1 MVEDSRDR
9 SLFFP
14 FFFCGSEIS
23 VLERCEQSHPP
34 RLKMDTSGCCASQH
48 LHDPVTN
55 FFKRSFTHT
64 QTHNRAHI
72 VTLALLNL
80 ATVLSRCNKCLRA
93 EAWEVFP
100 QIRDAASVSDY
111 LSAVMELCSLRLS
124 RSLFFL
130 LPLPATGDHHSLFFS
145 VYLVIFFLVASGTAH
160 PSDAF
165 LFFAQIMRQ
174 LRPLKAPD
182 LKVPNDTTKLDFRL
196 GMCRHQY
203 FCRDSDRK
211 SFSLRRGV

>member
-1 MVEDSRDR
+1 MRAVTSTEAENGHKRLLRKPAPAR
-9 SLFFP
+9 S
-14 FFFCGSEIS
+14 C
-23 VLERCEQSHPP
+23 H
-34 RLKMDTSGCCASQH
+34 K
-48 LHDPVTN
+48 

-124 RSLFFL
+124 RSLFSFSPCQPQGTITAFFFCL
-130 LPLPATGDHHSLFFS
+130 SCDIFFS
-145 VYLVIFFLVASGTAH
+145 SKRHSPPLRCILILCPDNAS
-160 PSDAF
+160 
-165 LFFAQIMRQ
+165 I
-174 LRPLKAPD
+174 KA
-182 LKVPNDTTKLDFRL
+182 TK
-196 GMCRHQY
+196 
-203 FCRDSDRK
+203 S
-211 SFSLRRGV
+211 S

>member
-1 MVEDSRDR
+1 MRAVTSTEAEHGHKRLVRKPAPAR
-9 SLFFP
+9 S
-14 FFFCGSEIS
+14 C
-23 VLERCEQSHPP
+23 H
-34 RLKMDTSGCCASQH
+34 K
-48 LHDPVTN
+48 

-64 QTHNRAHI
+64 QTHNHAHI

-100 QIRDAASVSDY
+100 QIRGAASVSDY
-111 LSAVMELCSLRLS
+111 LSAVMELCSLLS
-124 RSLFFL
+124 FFPS
-130 LPLPATGDHHSLFFS
+130 PLASHRGPSQPFFS
-145 VYLVIFFLVASGTAH
+145 VYLVIFFFSSKRHSPPLR
-160 PSDAF
+160 F

-196 GMCRHQY
+196 GMCRHQ
-203 FCRDSDRK
+203 
-211 SFSLRRGV
+211 

>member
-1 MVEDSRDR
+1 MRAVTSTEAENGHKRLLRKPAPAR
-9 SLFFP
+9 S
-14 FFFCGSEIS
+14 C
-23 VLERCEQSHPP
+23 H
-34 RLKMDTSGCCASQH
+34 K
-48 LHDPVTN
+48 

-124 RSLFFL
+124 RALFFPS
-130 LPLPATGDHHSLFFS
+130 PLASHRGPSQPFFS
-145 VYLVIFFLVASGTAH
+145 VYLVIFFFSSKRHSPPLRCILILCPDNAS
-160 PSDAF
+160 
-165 LFFAQIMRQ
+165 I
-174 LRPLKAPD
+174 KA
-182 LKVPNDTTKLDFRL
+182 TK
-196 GMCRHQY
+196 
-203 FCRDSDRK
+203 S
-211 SFSLRRGV
+211 S

>member
-1 MVEDSRDR
+1 MRAVTSTEAENGHKRLLR
-9 SLFFP
+9 KP
-14 FFFCGSEIS
+14 APARFC
-23 VLERCEQSHPP
+23 H
-34 RLKMDTSGCCASQH
+34 K
-48 LHDPVTN
+48 

-124 RSLFFL
+124 RSLFSFSPCQPQGTITAFFFCL
-130 LPLPATGDHHSLFFS
+130 SCDIFFS
-145 VYLVIFFLVASGTAH
+145 SKRHSPPLRCILILCPDNAS
-160 PSDAF
+160 
-165 LFFAQIMRQ
+165 I
-174 LRPLKAPD
+174 KA
-182 LKVPNDTTKLDFRL
+182 TK
-196 GMCRHQY
+196 
-203 FCRDSDRK
+203 S
-211 SFSLRRGV
+211 S